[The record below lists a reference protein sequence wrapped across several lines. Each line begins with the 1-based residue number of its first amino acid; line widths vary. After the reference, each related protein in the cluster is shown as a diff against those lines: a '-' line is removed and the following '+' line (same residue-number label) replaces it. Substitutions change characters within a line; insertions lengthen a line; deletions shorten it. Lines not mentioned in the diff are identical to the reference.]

1 MLPSLHVLIEPTRS
15 ASSELLHLTS
25 IRNESAYY
33 RCIIAVLAER
43 GVIIENNPQPCVG
56 TSEETQ
62 STRTR
67 TDTDSSPKG
76 DSQSTK
82 GNNKLSESNAVAMCG
97 DFRSTKLS
105 LNPKI
110 LLEASKNPIY
120 ICGDSHCLSLAWS
133 VIYQDCDKK
142 SVSVSSAPEGE
153 KGVNRKT
160 PRLFVPRL
168 VTGIKQ
174 WHLRPQGVFYPKTG
188 FQHTIDNTPAGA
200 DVSNNEKKY
209 LLLLYPICCYYLNV
223 LSYVLLKLYLF
234 LVWIVQYDIDS
245 FALGNRSCLESNY
258 HSSLTFQLSISRLLT
273 LSN

>member
-43 GVIIENNPQPCVG
+43 GVIIENNPQPSVG

-62 STRTR
+62 YTR

-76 DSQSTK
+76 NSKSTNAVSK
-82 GNNKLSESNAVAMCG
+82 QQDNRSENKLSESNAVAPCG

-105 LNPKI
+105 LDPKI

-200 DVSNNEKKY
+200 DVSNDEKKY
-209 LLLLYPICCYYLNV
+209 L
-223 LSYVLLKLYLF
+223 
-234 LVWIVQYDIDS
+234 
-245 FALGNRSCLESNY
+245 
-258 HSSLTFQLSISRLLT
+258 
-273 LSN
+273 

>member
-1 MLPSLHVLIEPTRS
+1 MLPALHVLIEPTRS

-43 GVIIENNPQPCVG
+43 GVIIENNLQPCG
-56 TSEETQ
+56 SISDDIQ

-67 TDTDSSPKG
+67 TDTDSRLQGTSALSKQQ
-76 DSQSTK
+76 DKKSD
-82 GNNKLSESNAVAMCG
+82 NKLSESNAVALCG

-105 LNPKI
+105 LDPKI

-142 SVSVSSAPEGE
+142 SVSVSSAPEVE
-153 KGVNRKT
+153 KGVNRQT

-188 FQHTIDNTPAGA
+188 FQHTIDNTPTGA
-200 DVSNNEKKY
+200 DVSNNEMNFLF
-209 LLLLYPICCYYLNV
+209 LLNLICCYNLNV
-223 LSYVLLKLYLF
+223 LCAIGIFFFF
-234 LVWIVQYDIDS
+234 LIVQYDIDS
-245 FALGNRSCLESNY
+245 FAPGNFSYLESTY
-258 HSSLTFQLSISRLLT
+258 HSSLMFRLSISRLLT
-273 LSN
+273 L

>member
-1 MLPSLHVLIEPTRS
+1 MLPLLLVLIEPTRLS
-15 ASSELLHLTS
+15 SSELLHLTS
-25 IRNESAYY
+25 IRNENAYY

-43 GVIIENNPQPCVG
+43 GVVIENNPQSCG
-56 TSEETQ
+56 STSEDIQ

-67 TDTDSSPKG
+67 ADTDSSPKG
-76 DSQSTK
+76 TSALSKQQDGK
-82 GNNKLSESNAVAMCG
+82 GDNKLSVSNAVALCG

-153 KGVNRKT
+153 KGVRKI

-188 FQHTIDNTPAGA
+188 FQHTIESTPAGA
-200 DVSNNEKKY
+200 DVSNFEKN
-209 LLLLYPICCYYLNV
+209 LHSYLN
-223 LSYVLLKLYLF
+223 F
-234 LVWIVQYDIDS
+234 
-245 FALGNRSCLESNY
+245 FAV
-258 HSSLTFQLSISRLLT
+258 II
-273 LSN
+273 

>member
-1 MLPSLHVLIEPTRS
+1 MLPSLHALIEPTRS

-62 STRTR
+62 STLSR

-76 DSQSTK
+76 DSQPAK
-82 GNNKLSESNAVAMCG
+82 GDNKLSESKAVVLCG

-105 LNPKI
+105 LDPKI

-153 KGVNRKT
+153 KGVGKT

-188 FQHTIDNTPAGA
+188 FQHTIENTPAGA
-200 DVSNNEKKY
+200 DVSNLKKLKTFLPIESY
-209 LLLLYPICCYYLNV
+209 LLLLFGRLMFHV
-223 LSYVLLKLYLF
+223 QLKLF
-234 LVWIVQYDIDS
+234 FVVGTDCS
-245 FALGNRSCLESNY
+245 A
-258 HSSLTFQLSISRLLT
+258 
-273 LSN
+273 

>member
-43 GVIIENNPQPCVG
+43 GVIIENSPQPCVG

-76 DSQSTK
+76 TSALSKQQDNKSD
-82 GNNKLSESNAVAMCG
+82 NKLSVALCG

-105 LNPKI
+105 LDPKI

-142 SVSVSSAPEGE
+142 SVSVPSAPEGE
-153 KGVNRKT
+153 KGVGKT

-174 WHLRPQGVFYPKTG
+174 WHLRPKGVFYPKTG
-188 FQHTIDNTPAGA
+188 FQHTIENTPAGA
-200 DVSNNEKKY
+200 DVSTFLKNLKFFIAIESY
-209 LLLLYPICCYYLNV
+209 LLLLLER
-223 LSYVLLKLYLF
+223 LMFHVLLKSFLF
-234 LVWIVQYDIDS
+234 LVQIVQFNIDT
-245 FALGNRSCLESNY
+245 FA
-258 HSSLTFQLSISRLLT
+258 H
-273 LSN
+273 